1 MHIMYV
7 TFKIMV
13 GVITMTISPRDF
25 MSKFIKHLQVYMY
38 LRSVI
43 NYINRINDNLK
54 DNSK

>member
-1 MHIMYV
+1 MYV

-13 GVITMTISPRDF
+13 GVITMTISPWDF

-38 LRSVI
+38 LLSVI
-43 NYINRINDNLK
+43 NDINPINDNLK